1 MIPWYWTLAHYWT
14 CNSKDGTNWNLKL
27 QSIPNIQP
35 LRFYFFFNFFFM
47 LTWFRFKNMFHPKKN
62 IKMWLHERGPCNV
75 IWSYRQ
81 TFVKYVHGMEWQMKL
96 GHADATHIYKT
107 TSCLCHTMGSH
118 LGHFFMHSSIVF
130 LQFLQPC
137 WGVVL
142 H

>member
-1 MIPWYWTLAHYWT
+1 LDMQFKRWNELEFKTSIYSQLSTIMIF
-14 CNSKDGTNWNLKL
+14 
-27 QSIPNIQP
+27 I
-35 LRFYFFFNFFFM
+35 YFFFFPCWHGLGSKTCFTQN
-47 LTWFRFKNMFHPKKN
+47 KN